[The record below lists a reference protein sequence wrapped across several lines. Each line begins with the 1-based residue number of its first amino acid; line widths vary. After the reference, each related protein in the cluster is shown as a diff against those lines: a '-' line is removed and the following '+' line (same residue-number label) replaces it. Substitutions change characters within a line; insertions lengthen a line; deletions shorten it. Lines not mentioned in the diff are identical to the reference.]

1 MDVGFWIMNVLF
13 LAPWLYA
20 LFLCIELLWDNSVQE
35 PQRRENVLN
44 EYYACGH
51 CGERFFERLSYCPYC
66 GHDEFVA
73 WPLVPNE
80 TYQSLAPFA
89 SHVPQAGDGG
99 AGAGQRGNGGAG
111 QLWTF
116 YGTGQ
121 SCRCSEHCL
130 ELSCDHGR
138 MRFVKCYVCG
148 SDWLIPAVKP
158 NPMTTVKTAKMPTKW
173 ENGKRGRIPE
183 ESITVLL

>member
-13 LAPWLYA
+13 SAPWLYA
-20 LFLCIELLWDNSVQE
+20 LFLCFKFLWDDSFQE
-35 PQRRENVLN
+35 SKRGNGPSP
-44 EYYACGH
+44 A
-51 CGERFFERLSYCPYC
+51 SY
-66 GHDEFVA
+66 
-73 WPLVPNE
+73 
-80 TYQSLAPFA
+80 T
-89 SHVPQAGDGG
+89 PQAGDGG

-138 MRFVKCYVCG
+138 MKFIKCYVCG
-148 SDWLIPAVKP
+148 SDWLIPAVKQNLLKDIKIAP
-158 NPMTTVKTAKMPTKW
+158 ILTKVERW
-173 ENGKRGRIPE
+173 
-183 ESITVLL
+183 

>member
-1 MDVGFWIMNVLF
+1 MDAGFWIFNVLF

-20 LFLCIELLWDNSVQE
+20 LFQCIEILVDNSVQE

-80 TYQSLAPFA
+80 AYQSLAPFA
-89 SHVPQAGDGG
+89 SHTPQGGDGG
-99 AGAGQRGNGGAG
+99 AGTGHPGNGGSG
-111 QLWTF
+111 SFSPF
-116 YGTGQ
+116 YGPKQ
-121 SCRCSEHCL
+121 SCRCTEHCL
-130 ELSCDHGR
+130 ELSCGHGR

-148 SDWLIPAVKP
+148 SDWLIPAVKS
-158 NPMTTVKTAKMPTKW
+158 NPLKDIKIKPIPTKVVRW
-173 ENGKRGRIPE
+173 
-183 ESITVLL
+183 

>member
-20 LFLCIELLWDNSVQE
+20 LFRCIEIRRDDIFQE
-35 PQRRENVLN
+35 TQRGEDMSN
-44 EYYACGH
+44 EYYECSRCGEVFFEQPYRCPH
-51 CGERFFERLSYCPYC
+51 CGSGEFITYTVHAAGSGGSSPSSY
-66 GHDEFVA
+66 
-73 WPLVPNE
+73 
-80 TYQSLAPFA
+80 
-89 SHVPQAGDGG
+89 VPQAGDGG

-148 SDWLIPAVKP
+148 SDWLVPAVKP
-158 NPMTTVKTAKMPTKW
+158 NPLKDIKIKPIPTKVVRW
-173 ENGKRGRIPE
+173 
-183 ESITVLL
+183 